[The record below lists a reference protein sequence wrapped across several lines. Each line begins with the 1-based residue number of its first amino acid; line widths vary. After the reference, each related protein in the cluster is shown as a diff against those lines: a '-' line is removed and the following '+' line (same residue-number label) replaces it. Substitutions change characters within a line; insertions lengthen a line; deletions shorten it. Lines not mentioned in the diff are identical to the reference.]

1 MAVDIGYC
9 KYCEKIINKKYGE
22 YCNQCVK
29 LIDSNLARAKAE
41 LYENPDITFNE
52 LVEKEGIN
60 AEIILILMRQGR
72 LMWKTSNVLSC
83 VICGK
88 SISQGN
94 LCSDCHASLD
104 ESIRRCTEHGASNE
118 DFSSD
123 KKIYTRQANVIS
135 KNNREIHVTGMVD
148 KLKEGS

>member
-1 MAVDIGYC
+1 MDIGYC

-29 LIDSNLARAKAE
+29 LINSNLARAKAE
-41 LYENPDITFNE
+41 LYENPDITFGE
-52 LVEKEGIN
+52 LVEKDGIN

-72 LMWKTSNVLSC
+72 LIWKKSNALTC

-94 LCSDCHASLD
+94 LCTDCHASLD
-104 ESIRRCTEHGASNE
+104 ESIRRCGEHELRNE

-123 KKIYTRQANVIS
+123 KKFYTREDNSVS
-135 KNNREIHVTGMVD
+135 KNNR
-148 KLKEGS
+148 